1 MFNSAYKKAIPTG
14 KPCLNQVGQFVA
26 ACFLAFAFSAQAAPT
41 SYKATGTSAPSL
53 DKFDIRAQ
61 LSPRRY
67 TTLAA
72 ELGAKVTQITVKEGE
87 RIEKGQL
94 LVSLDCVIQ
103 AAQQDKAKAA
113 LAVTERSYTANVRLN
128 ELNAIGK
135 VELDI
140 SAAKRDEA
148 RADLALIGATLS
160 KCQIYSPFS
169 GRVAEQKVRAEQYVE
184 LGTPLLDILDDSALE
199 LDFIVPSRWL
209 AWLKPNHKFR
219 VFIDETQKS
228 YPARIQRL
236 GARVDPISQSVKA
249 SAVIDGN
256 FSELMAGMSGKI
268 ELTRSDSSE

>member
-1 MFNSAYKKAIPTG
+1 MRFCSHRAGRLAAVRLLVLLAASA
-14 KPCLNQVGQFVA
+14 A
-26 ACFLAFAFSAQAAPT
+26 AHAAPPPAPAAATT
-41 SYKATGTSAPSL
+41 STAPAL

-72 ELGAKVTQITVKEGE
+72 ELGAKVKRITVKEGE
-87 RIEKGQL
+87 RIKAGQL

-103 AAQQDKAKAA
+103 AAQRDKAKAA
-113 LAVTERSYTANVRLN
+113 LAAAERNYAANTRLN

-135 VELDI
+135 VELDTSI
-140 SAAKRDEA
+140 AERDKS
-148 RADLALIGATLS
+148 RADLALIQATLS
-160 KCQIYSPFS
+160 KCNIYAPYA
-169 GRVAEQKVRAEQYVE
+169 GRVVEQKVRAEQYVE
-184 LGTPLLDILDDSALE
+184 PGTALLDILDDSALE

-209 AWLKPNHKFR
+209 AWLKPGHTFR

-249 SAVIDGN
+249 SAVIDGS
-256 FSELMAGMSGKI
+256 FSELIAGMSGRI
-268 ELTRSDSSE
+268 ELAPPEGRGQ